1 MYWVRP
7 FRLNSAV
14 QLKTPHGCE
23 IVRRRACNLLHKW
36 LRKFHLAGRGVFLGM
51 QGQNSFAVHLPVAL
65 AVVILAAV
73 LGCELWQWCTLG
85 LCIGLVLSAELANS
99 AIEELAKGLCHE
111 QNPRVG
117 RALDIASGAVLMASI
132 CAGCIGAAIFIS
144 RVLFFVS

>member
-1 MYWVRP
+1 M
-7 FRLNSAV
+7 
-14 QLKTPHGCE
+14 
-23 IVRRRACNLLHKW
+23 
-36 LRKFHLAGRGVFLGM
+36 LRKWILKFQLAGRGILLGM

-73 LGCELWQWCTLG
+73 LHCELWQWCVLG

-99 AIEELAKGLCHE
+99 AIEELAKGLCTE

-132 CAGCIGAAIFIS
+132 CAACVGAAIFVS
-144 RVLFFVS
+144 RIWR